1 MNFTTSLERIALVK
15 VAVVILNNP
24 ENQDIVR
31 IYDRPVNDGLCSVHE
46 RDLYIKQK
54 ISKCGIPNVL
64 MEKILQL
71 IPQIRRQF
79 ENWRYEHSLNFRH
92 DFGRMNDICWNFLG
106 TIDYME
112 TAKRLVRSEDFT
124 FFQRFPVACFYW
136 LTNDVLRLWLAASTT
151 EKANLIPYIFDRGT
165 PNIILGIVEQ
175 WIIWLQAGAVKKRLY
190 FYVKKFI
197 HFPGVI
203 PPPFEMWQE
212 LPSEEVKCLLRRI
225 LRDHFG
231 TSIGRDIFS
240 RMDANVRM
248 QLFKEDPY
256 SVLAMYLRWP
266 LQTEFLEMAK
276 HLYSSMDG
284 GIFFMLIKHIISKIC
299 YKEESQLDYRILLK
313 LFWLQS
319 PDEFKNLPGIRLFS
333 ESIIFEYFFK

>member
-1 MNFTTSLERIALVK
+1 MSFTTSLERMALVK
-15 VAVVILNNP
+15 VALVIWNNP

-31 IYDRPVNDGLCSVHE
+31 KYDRPIGDGLCSVDE

-54 ISKCGIPNVL
+54 ISNCGIPNIL

-71 IPQIRRQF
+71 IPPICRQF
-79 ENWRYEHSLNFRH
+79 ENWRYEHSFIFRH

-112 TAKRLVRSEDFT
+112 TAQRLVRFEDFT
-124 FFQRFPVACFYW
+124 FYQRFPVACFYW
-136 LTNDVLRLWLAASTT
+136 LTNDVTRLWLEASTT
-151 EKANLIPYIFDRGT
+151 EKANLIPYMFDRGT
-165 PNIILGIVEQ
+165 LSIIFRIVKQ
-175 WIIWLQAGAVKKRLY
+175 WIKWLEDGAVQKRLY
-190 FYVKKFI
+190 FHVKQLI

-203 PPPFEMWQE
+203 PPPFEIWQK
-212 LPSEEVKCLLRRI
+212 LSPEEVKRLQRRT

-231 TSIGRDIFS
+231 TSIGRDFFS

-256 SVLAMYLRWP
+256 SALAMYLRWP

-299 YKEESQLDYRILLK
+299 YKEESQLDYRILLQK
-313 LFWLQS
+313 FWLQC

-333 ESIIFEYFFK
+333 ESITFEYFFK